1 MDTEKKKKLEEIH
14 EAIKDMDMKDLLL
27 VENAAN
33 VLKIRD
39 SMDGMKNP
47 ERMPV

>member
-1 MDTEKKKKLEEIH
+1 MDTEKKIH
-14 EAIKDMDMKDLLL
+14 EVIKEMDMKDLLL

-39 SMDGMKNP
+39 SMDKK
-47 ERMPV
+47 ELAAV